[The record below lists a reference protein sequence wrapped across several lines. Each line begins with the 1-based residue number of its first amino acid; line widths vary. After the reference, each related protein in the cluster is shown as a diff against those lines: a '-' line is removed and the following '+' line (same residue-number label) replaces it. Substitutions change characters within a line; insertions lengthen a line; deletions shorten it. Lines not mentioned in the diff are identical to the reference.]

1 MPPLDQ
7 SRINLLPLLIP
18 VSMAEQNKYLV
29 VSDDSEEFDYDL
41 DLNETEMLWERKIKE
56 VTAATL
62 EPTCSNLTTGD
73 SATNNSDQHV
83 PDEMNSAPSPP
94 LIHVSADTSSGDTHA
109 TNHDS
114 ASRQNRLNA
123 FKDNLINLKTNKSAM
138 NDCLETY
145 RTAVDSENLK
155 MNEASM
161 GAVGGNPT
169 CSIET
174 VVTQRRQKIADRLP
188 SFTEIDSDLMGTED
202 EDKELRQR
210 ESSQVGLLQREASQA
225 GLLQSEGSQVGLLQS
240 ESSQMTDVDE
250 EKAVVVSFY
259 DNIDLTDETITEM
272 DDTGNSQ

>member
-1 MPPLDQ
+1 
-7 SRINLLPLLIP
+7 
-18 VSMAEQNKYLV
+18 MAEQNKYLV

-73 SATNNSDQHV
+73 SAANNSDQQV
-83 PDEMNSAPSPP
+83 PDEMDEMNSAPSPP
-94 LIHVSADTSSGDTHA
+94 LIHVSAGSSSGDTHA

-123 FKDNLINLKTNKSAM
+123 FKDSLNNLKTHKSAM
-138 NDCLETY
+138 SDSFETY
-145 RTAVDSENLK
+145 KTAVDSENLK

-161 GAVGGNPT
+161 GAVGGNQT

-188 SFTEIDSDLMGTED
+188 SFTEIDGDLMGTED
-202 EDKELRQR
+202 EDKELLQS
-210 ESSQVGLLQREASQA
+210 EGSQV

-272 DDTGNSQ
+272 DDTGNSP

>member
-1 MPPLDQ
+1 
-7 SRINLLPLLIP
+7 
-18 VSMAEQNKYLV
+18 MAEQNKYLV

-62 EPTCSNLTTGD
+62 EPTCSNSTAGD
-73 SATNNSDQHV
+73 SATNNSDQQV
-83 PDEMNSAPSPP
+83 PDEMDEMNSAPSPP
-94 LIHVSADTSSGDTHA
+94 LIHVSAGTSSGDTHA

-123 FKDNLINLKTNKSAM
+123 FKDNLNNLKTNKSAM

-145 RTAVDSENLK
+145 KTAVDSENLK

-174 VVTQRRQKIADRLP
+174 VVTQRRQKIVDRLP
-188 SFTEIDSDLMGTED
+188 SFTEIDGDLMGTED
-202 EDKELRQR
+202 EDKELQQR
-210 ESSQVGLLQREASQA
+210 EGSQV
-225 GLLQSEGSQVGLLQS
+225 GLLQSEGSQVGLLQSEGSHVGLLQS

-272 DDTGNSQ
+272 DDTGNSP

>member
-1 MPPLDQ
+1 MDDQ
-7 SRINLLPLLIP
+7 SRTNLLPLLFP

-62 EPTCSNLTTGD
+62 EPTCSNLATGD

-83 PDEMNSAPSPP
+83 PDEMDEMNSAPSPP
-94 LIHVSADTSSGDTHA
+94 LIHVSAGTSSGDTHA

-123 FKDNLINLKTNKSAM
+123 FKDSLNNLKTHKSAM
-138 NDCLETY
+138 NDCLETFK
-145 RTAVDSENLK
+145 TAVDSENLK
-155 MNEASM
+155 MKETSM

-169 CSIET
+169 ATCNIET
-174 VVTQRRQKIADRLP
+174 VVTQRRQKIEDRLP

-202 EDKELRQR
+202 EDKELQQR
-210 ESSQVGLLQREASQA
+210 EGSQV

-272 DDTGNSQ
+272 DDTGNSP

>member
-1 MPPLDQ
+1 
-7 SRINLLPLLIP
+7 
-18 VSMAEQNKYLV
+18 MAEQNKYLV

-62 EPTCSNLTTGD
+62 EPTSSNLTTGD

-83 PDEMNSAPSPP
+83 PDEMDEMNSAPSSP
-94 LIHVSADTSSGDTHA
+94 LIRVSAGTSSGDTRA

-123 FKDNLINLKTNKSAM
+123 FKDNLNNLKTNKSAM
-138 NDCLETY
+138 NDCMETFK
-145 RTAVDSENLK
+145 TAVDSENLK
-155 MNEASM
+155 MKEASI

-174 VVTQRRQKIADRLP
+174 VVTQRRQKIVDRLP

-202 EDKELRQR
+202 EDKELQQK
-210 ESSQVGLLQREASQA
+210 EGSQVGLLQREGSQV
-225 GLLQSEGSQVGLLQS
+225 GLLQSESSQGGLLHSEGSQVGLLQS

-272 DDTGNSQ
+272 DDTGNSP